1 MGLPSCA
8 DAAPGDSLSAMS
20 LASELKRRAAAAVP
34 PVLGLALI
42 GFFAWHTLH
51 GSRGLIALGAIQEQI
66 ALAESELARLE
77 AERLAL
83 ERRVD
88 ALRAEHLDGD
98 ALDERARLMLN
109 MAAPDEIVLPYGPN
123 ERLY

>member
-1 MGLPSCA
+1 
-8 DAAPGDSLSAMS
+8 MS
-20 LASELKRRAAAAVP
+20 IASELKRRALAAVP
-34 PVLGLALI
+34 PVLGLALL

-66 ALAESELARLE
+66 ALAETELARLE
-77 AERLAL
+77 EERTRM
-83 ERRVD
+83 ERRVN

-98 ALDERARLMLN
+98 ALDERARRMLN

>member
-1 MGLPSCA
+1 
-8 DAAPGDSLSAMS
+8 MS
-20 LASELKRRAAAAVP
+20 LASELKRRVLAAVP
-34 PVLGLALI
+34 PVLGLALV

-77 AERLAL
+77 AERIRL

-109 MAAPDEIVLPYGPN
+109 MVRPDDIVLPYGPN
-123 ERLY
+123 QRLY

>member
-1 MGLPSCA
+1 
-8 DAAPGDSLSAMS
+8 MS
-20 LASELKRRAAAAVP
+20 LASELKRRVLAAVP

-77 AERLAL
+77 AERIRL

-109 MAAPDEIVLPYGPN
+109 MVRPDDIVLPYGPN
-123 ERLY
+123 QRLY

>member
-1 MGLPSCA
+1 MSV
-8 DAAPGDSLSAMS
+8 AA
-20 LASELKRRAAAAVP
+20 ELKRRALAAVP
-34 PVLGLALI
+34 PVLGLALV

-66 ALAESELARLE
+66 ALAEAEFARLE
-77 AERLAL
+77 AERVRM
-83 ERRVD
+83 ERKVD
-88 ALRAEHLDGD
+88 ALRVEHLDGD

-109 MAAPDEIVLPYGPN
+109 MAGPDDIVLPYGEN

>member
-1 MGLPSCA
+1 
-8 DAAPGDSLSAMS
+8 MS
-20 LASELKRRAAAAVP
+20 LASELKRRVLAAVP
-34 PVLGLALI
+34 PVLGLALV

-77 AERLAL
+77 AERIRL
-83 ERRVD
+83 ERRVG

-109 MAAPDEIVLPYGPN
+109 MVRPDDIVLPYGPN

>member
-1 MGLPSCA
+1 
-8 DAAPGDSLSAMS
+8 MS
-20 LASELKRRAAAAVP
+20 LASELKRRALAAVP
-34 PVLGLALI
+34 PVLGLALV

-83 ERRVD
+83 ERRVA

>member
-1 MGLPSCA
+1 
-8 DAAPGDSLSAMS
+8 MS

-34 PVLGLALI
+34 PMLGLALV

-51 GSRGLIALGAIQEQI
+51 GSRGLIALGAVQEQI

-77 AERLAL
+77 VERTRL

-88 ALRAEHLDGD
+88 ALRAAHLDGD
-98 ALDERARLMLN
+98 ALDERARVMLN
-109 MAAPDEIVLPYGPN
+109 MAAPGEIVLPYAPN